1 MNQEELMQRLIK
13 METESENQKGDIKNL
28 FKKFE
33 ILDKKYNDSNLDIS
47 KILQIVENQSKD
59 IEEIKTSIKE
69 MSSVPTS
76 RWNTIITGILSATVT
91 GVVAYVLVKL
101 GLK

>member
-76 RWNTIITGILSATVT
+76 RWNTIITGILSTIVT
-91 GVVAYVLVKL
+91 GIVAYVLVQFGFK
-101 GLK
+101 